1 MCSILW
7 YFPTKQVRKGRDAM
21 KTTYPYQFY
30 PDTEQKPTLN
40 HWLRICRYWYNRQ
53 LGDRFDWWEMNRT
66 TVNACPLI
74 ASISAPREKPN
85 YYSQKQQLPVIKKD
99 LVKVFHS
106 GELLDFKQVDSTILQ
121 DVSKRVDKAFER
133 FIAGDSKGGRS
144 GKPRFKTEA
153 DYRTMTFSTANNDW
167 IKLVRK
173 NWIYIRLPK
182 LGVVKVRMHRRVP
195 DGFTIKQASVTTKV
209 DGWFIQLMFED
220 SYVPDFTPDKIR
232 PTWDNSVGLDAV
244 LHEDV
249 YLATSSGEKL
259 PSLKP
264 LRTNQAKLDRIS
276 RKRSKRKRGSRARRK
291 LAKKEAKQHQK
302 IARSR
307 QDFHYK
313 TAHKLVRSGAKFFFH
328 ENLNLKGLTKR
339 NKVKQDREGT
349 YLPNG
354 QSAKSGL
361 NKSWLDAAFGHFF
374 KTLEY
379 IAEKA
384 GSVVIP
390 QKPAYTSMVL
400 SYRNEIVFTDC
411 SLRGYWDEQHYLIVD
426 RDINAAINLK
436 KLGLDIFPS
445 IKRRNGNFSVVGTI
459 DDSTAKEILH
469 TLHRAAKMPTP
480 MVTACVGVGVVTQS
494 WFI

>member
-1 MCSILW
+1 MR
-7 YFPTKQVRKGRDAM
+7 KVRNAM
-21 KTTYPYQFY
+21 KTTYQYQFY
-30 PDTEQKPTLN
+30 PDIKQKLTLN

-74 ASISAPREKPN
+74 VSISAPRKKPN
-85 YYSQKQQLPVIKKD
+85 YYSQKQQLPIIKKD

-153 DYRTMTFSTANNDW
+153 DYRTMTFSTANSDW

-173 NWIYIRLPK
+173 NWMYVRLPK
-182 LGVVKVRMHRRVP
+182 LGVVKVRMHRSIP
-195 DGFTIKQASVTTKV
+195 DGFTIKQASVTRKV
-209 DGWFIQLMFED
+209 DGWFIQLMLED
-220 SYVPDFTPDKIR
+220 ASVPEFTFDKVN

-264 LRTNQAKLDRIS
+264 LRKNQAKLDRIS
-276 RKRSKRKRGSRARRK
+276 RKRNKRKRGKAARRK
-291 LAKKEAKQHQK
+291 LAKKEAKQHQE

-313 TAHKLVRSGAKFFFH
+313 TAHKLVRSGAKFYFH
-328 ENLNLKGLTKR
+328 EDLNLKSLTKR
-339 NKVKQDREGT
+339 NKVKQDDEGT

-361 NKSWLDAAFGHFF
+361 NKSWLDAAFGQFF

-384 GSVVIP
+384 GSVVVS
-390 QKPAYTSMVL
+390 QKPAYTSML
-400 SYRNEIVFTDC
+400 LCYRNEIVFADC
-411 SLRGYWDEQHYLIVD
+411 NIREYWDEQHSLMVD

-445 IKRRNGNFSVVGTI
+445 IKRRNGNLSVVGTM
-459 DDSTAKEILH
+459 DDSTVKEILH
-469 TLHRAAKMPTP
+469 TLHRAARSPHHT
-480 MVTACVGVGVVTQS
+480 VLS
-494 WFI
+494 

>member
-1 MCSILW
+1 
-7 YFPTKQVRKGRDAM
+7 M
-21 KTTYPYQFY
+21 KTTYQYQFY
-30 PDTEQKPTLN
+30 PDIKQKLTLN

-74 ASISAPREKPN
+74 VSISAPREKPN
-85 YYSQKQQLPVIKKD
+85 YYSQKQQLPLIKND

-121 DVSKRVDKAFER
+121 DVSKRVEKAFER
-133 FIAGDSKGGRS
+133 FIAGDTKGGRS

-153 DYRTMTFSTANNDW
+153 DYRTMTFSTANSDW

-173 NWIYIRLPK
+173 NWMYVRLPK
-182 LGVVKVRMHRRVP
+182 LGVVKVRMHRSIP
-195 DGFTIKQASVTTKV
+195 EGFTIKQASVTRKV
-209 DGWFIQLMFED
+209 DGWFIQLMLED
-220 SYVPDFTPDKIR
+220 ASVPEFTFDKVN

-264 LRTNQAKLDRIS
+264 LRKNQAKLDRIS
-276 RKRSKRKRGSRARRK
+276 RKRNKRKRGKAARRK

-313 TAHKLVRSGAKFFFH
+313 TAYKLVRSGAKFYFH

-339 NKVKQDREGT
+339 NKVKQDDEGT

-361 NKSWLDAAFGHFF
+361 NKSWLDAAFGQFF

-384 GSVVIP
+384 GSVVVS
-390 QKPAYTSMVL
+390 QKPAYTSML
-400 SYRNEIVFTDC
+400 LCYRNEIVFADC
-411 SLRGYWDEQHYLIVD
+411 NIREYWDEQHSLMVD

-445 IKRRNGNFSVVGTI
+445 IKRARRESFCSRNYG
-459 DDSTAKEILH
+459 
-469 TLHRAAKMPTP
+469 
-480 MVTACVGVGVVTQS
+480 
-494 WFI
+494 

>member
-1 MCSILW
+1 M
-7 YFPTKQVRKGRDAM
+7 RKGRNAM
-21 KTTYPYQFY
+21 KTTYQYQFD
-30 PDTEQKPTLN
+30 PDIKQKLTLN

-74 ASISAPREKPN
+74 VSISAPREKPN
-85 YYSQKQQLPVIKKD
+85 YYSQKQQLPIIKKD

-153 DYRTMTFSTANNDW
+153 DYRTMTFSTANSDW

-173 NWIYIRLPK
+173 NWMYVRLPK

-195 DGFTIKQASVTTKV
+195 DGFTIKQASVTRKV
-209 DGWFIQLMFED
+209 DGWFIQLMLED
-220 SYVPDFTPDKIR
+220 ASVPEFTFDKVN

-264 LRTNQAKLDRIS
+264 LRKNQAKLDRIS
-276 RKRSKRKRGSRARRK
+276 RKRNKRKRGKAARRF

-313 TAHKLVRSGAKFFFH
+313 TAHKLVRSGAKFYFH
-328 ENLNLKGLTKR
+328 EDLNLKSLTKR
-339 NKVKQDREGT
+339 NKVKQDDEGT

-354 QSAKSGL
+354 QSAFAGL
-361 NKSWLDAAFGHFF
+361 NKSWLDAAFGQFF

-384 GSVVIP
+384 GSVVVS
-390 QKPAYTSMVL
+390 QKPAYTSML
-400 SYRNEIVFTDC
+400 LCYRNEIVFADC
-411 SLRGYWDEQHYLIVD
+411 NIREYWDEQHSLMVD

-445 IKRRNGNFSVVGTI
+445 IKRRNGNLSVVGTM
-459 DDSTAKEILH
+459 DDSTVKEILH
-469 TLHRAAKMPTP
+469 TLHRAARSPHHT
-480 MVTACVGVGVVTQS
+480 VLS
-494 WFI
+494 

>member
-1 MCSILW
+1 MR
-7 YFPTKQVRKGRDAM
+7 QGRSAM
-21 KTTYPYQFY
+21 KTTYQYQFY
-30 PDTEQKPTLN
+30 PDTNQKLSLN
-40 HWLRICRYWYNRQ
+40 HWLRICRYCYNRQ

-133 FIAGDSKGGRS
+133 FIVGDSKGGKS
-144 GKPRFKTEA
+144 GRPRFKTEA
-153 DYRTMTFSTANNDW
+153 DYRTMTFSTANHDR

-182 LGVVKVRMHRRVP
+182 LGVIKVRMHRRVP
-195 DGFTIKQASVTTKV
+195 DGFTIKQASVTRKV
-209 DGWFIQLMFED
+209 DGWFIQLMLED
-220 SYVPDFTPDKIR
+220 SSVPEFTPDKISAN
-232 PTWDNSVGLDAV
+232 WDNSIGLDAV
-244 LHEDV
+244 LNEDV

-264 LRTNQAKLDRIS
+264 LRKNQAKLDRIS
-276 RKRSKRKRGSRARRK
+276 TKRNKRKRGSKSRRK

-313 TAHKLVRSGAKFFFH
+313 TAQKLVRSGAKFFFH
-328 ENLNLKGLTKR
+328 EDLNLKGLTKR
-339 NKVKQDREGT
+339 NKVKQDDKGT

-361 NKSWLDAAFGHFF
+361 NKSWLDAAFGQFF
-374 KTLEY
+374 KTLDY

-384 GSVVIP
+384 GAVVIP

-400 SYRNEIVFTDC
+400 SYRNEIIFTDC
-411 SLRGYWDEQHYLIVD
+411 GIRDYWDEQNSLMVD

-436 KLGLDIFPS
+436 RLGLDIFPS
-445 IKRRNGNFSVVGTI
+445 IKCRSGNLSVVGTM
-459 DDSTAKEILH
+459 DDSTAKEILY
-469 TLHRAAKMPTP
+469 TLHRAAKKPTP
-480 MVTACVGVGVVTQS
+480 YFTQLV
-494 WFI
+494 

>member
-1 MCSILW
+1 M
-7 YFPTKQVRKGRDAM
+7 RKGRSAV
-21 KTTYPYQFY
+21 KTTYQYQFY
-30 PDTEQKPTLN
+30 PDTNQKLSLN
-40 HWLRICRYWYNRQ
+40 QWLRICRYWYNRQ
-53 LGDRFDWWEMNRT
+53 LGDRFDWWERNRT
-66 TVNACPLI
+66 AINACPLTT
-74 ASISAPREKPN
+74 SISAPREKPN

-133 FIAGDSKGGRS
+133 FVVGDSKGGKS
-144 GKPRFKTEA
+144 GRPRFKTEA
-153 DYRTMTFSTANNDW
+153 DYRTMTFSTANNNW

-182 LGVVKVRMHRRVP
+182 LGVVKVRMHRSIP
-195 DGFTIKQASVTTKV
+195 DGFTIKQASVTRKV
-209 DGWFIQLMFED
+209 DGWFIQLMLED
-220 SYVPDFTPDKIR
+220 SSVPEFTPDQVS
-232 PTWDNSVGLDAV
+232 PNWNNSIGLDAV

-249 YLATSSGEKL
+249 YLATSEGEKL

-264 LRTNQAKLDRIS
+264 LRKNQAKLDRIS
-276 RKRSKRKRGSRARRK
+276 TKRNKRKRGSKSRRK

-313 TAHKLVRSGAKFFFH
+313 TAHKLVRSAAKFFFH
-328 ENLNLKGLTKR
+328 EDLNLKGLTKR
-339 NKVKQDREGT
+339 NKVKQDDAGA

-361 NKSWLDAAFGHFF
+361 NKSWLDAAFGQFF

-400 SYRNEIVFTDC
+400 GYRNEIIFTDC
-411 SLRGYWDEQHYLIVD
+411 GIRDYWDEQNSLMVD

-436 KLGLDIFPS
+436 RLGLDIFPS
-445 IKRRNGNFSVVGTI
+445 IKRRSGNLSVVGTMV
-459 DDSTAKEILH
+459 DSTTKEILH
-469 TLHRAAKMPTP
+469 TLHRAAKTPTP
-480 MVTACVGVGVVTQS
+480 YCTQLV
-494 WFI
+494 

>member
-1 MCSILW
+1 
-7 YFPTKQVRKGRDAM
+7 M
-21 KTTYPYQFY
+21 KTTYQYQFY
-30 PDTEQKPTLN
+30 PDIKQKLTLN

-74 ASISAPREKPN
+74 VSISAPREKPN
-85 YYSQKQQLPVIKKD
+85 YYSQKQQLPIIKKD

-121 DVSKRVDKAFER
+121 DVSKRVDKAFEG

-144 GKPRFKTEA
+144 GKPRFKTEV
-153 DYRTMTFSTANNDW
+153 DYRTMTFSTANSDW

-173 NWIYIRLPK
+173 NWMYVRLPK
-182 LGVVKVRMHRRVP
+182 LGVVKVRMHRSIP
-195 DGFTIKQASVTTKV
+195 DGFTIKQASVTRKV
-209 DGWFIQLMFED
+209 DGWFIQLMLED
-220 SYVPDFTPDKIR
+220 ASVPEFTFDKVN

-249 YLATSSGEKL
+249 YLETSSGEKL
-259 PSLKP
+259 ASLKP
-264 LRTNQAKLDRIS
+264 LRKNQAKLDRIS
-276 RKRSKRKRGSRARRK
+276 RKRNKRKRGKAARPK
-291 LAKKEAKQHQK
+291 LAKKEVKQHQK

-313 TAHKLVRSGAKFFFH
+313 TAHKLVRSGAKFYFH
-328 ENLNLKGLTKR
+328 EDLNLKSLTKR
-339 NKVKQDREGT
+339 NKVKQDDEGT

-361 NKSWLDAAFGHFF
+361 NKSWLDAAFGQFF

-384 GSVVIP
+384 GSVVVS
-390 QKPAYTSMVL
+390 QKPAYTSML
-400 SYRNEIVFTDC
+400 LCYRNEIVFADC
-411 SLRGYWDEQHYLIVD
+411 NIREYWDEQHSLMVD

-445 IKRRNGNFSVVGTI
+445 IKRRNGNLSVVGTM
-459 DDSTAKEILH
+459 DDSTVKEILH
-469 TLHRAAKMPTP
+469 TLHRAARSPHHT
-480 MVTACVGVGVVTQS
+480 VLS
-494 WFI
+494 